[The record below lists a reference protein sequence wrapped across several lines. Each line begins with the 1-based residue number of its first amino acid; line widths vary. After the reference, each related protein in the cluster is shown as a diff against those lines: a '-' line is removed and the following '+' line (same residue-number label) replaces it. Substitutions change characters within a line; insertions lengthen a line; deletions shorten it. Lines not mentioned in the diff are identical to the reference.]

1 MRRFLMPVCA
11 ARLMSRNDGRNLIE
25 LKNITKTFGG
35 TRGKASVHAVED
47 VNLRIDDGEVFGII
61 GFSGAGK
68 STLVRCINLLERP
81 TSGQVLIDGVD
92 LMQLKVKELRDMRKK
107 IGMIFQQFNLLEQST
122 VAKNVAYPLK
132 ISGVGKAEVDARVK
146 ELLQLVDLADK
157 ADAYPSQLSGGQKQ
171 RVAIARA
178 LATNP
183 RIILCDEATSALDP
197 ITTRSILDLLARL
210 NKQLGVTIVVIT
222 HEMRVVE
229 QICDRVAVMAEGR
242 IQEVGSVRDVFLQ
255 PKSDT
260 ARKLIEPEGEGG
272 GIGAKFDVDTV
283 RIAFTGDETGAPV
296 ISDMTLKCETMVNI
310 LAANAENIS
319 GKIFGQM
326 QIELPKQPD
335 ERKKIED
342 YLQQRGLHY
351 EIYYA
356 EGSEGAK
363 RVSVTE
369 AGSATTEVEASLS
382 VNCESGELEGGAR

>member
-1 MRRFLMPVCA
+1 
-11 ARLMSRNDGRNLIE
+11 LIE

-35 TRGKASVHAVED
+35 ARGKVPVHAVEGVD
-47 VNLRIDDGEVFGII
+47 LRIEDGEVFGII

-81 TSGQVLIDGVD
+81 TSGQVLIDGID
-92 LMQLKVKELRDMRKK
+92 LMGLKPKELRDMRKK

-132 ISGVGKAEVDARVK
+132 ISGVGKAETDARVR
-146 ELLQLVDLADK
+146 ELLELVDLADK

-255 PKSDT
+255 PQSET
-260 ARKLIEPEGEGG
+260 ARKLIEPEGEGAT
-272 GIGAKFDVDTV
+272 AKFDVDTV

-296 ISDMTLKCETMVNI
+296 ISDMTLKCGTMVNI

-319 GKIFGQM
+319 GKTFGQM

-342 YLQQRGLHY
+342 YLRERGLHY

-356 EGSEGAK
+356 EGAGRVAGAAGDAAGEDAAASPSANK
-363 RVSVTE
+363 E
-369 AGSATTEVEASLS
+369 ADKH
-382 VNCESGELEGGAR
+382 EGGAR

>member
-1 MRRFLMPVCA
+1 MRRLLTPVRA
-11 ARLMSRNDGRNLIE
+11 ARSISRNDGRNLIE

-35 TRGKASVHAVED
+35 ARGKVPVHAVEGVD
-47 VNLRIDDGEVFGII
+47 LRIEDGEVFGII

-81 TSGQVLIDGVD
+81 TSGQVLIDGID
-92 LMQLKVKELRDMRKK
+92 LMGLKPKELRDMRKK

-132 ISGVGKAEVDARVK
+132 ISGVGKAETDARVR
-146 ELLQLVDLADK
+146 ELLELVDLADK

-255 PKSDT
+255 PQSET
-260 ARKLIEPEGEGG
+260 ARKLIEPEGEGAT
-272 GIGAKFDVDTV
+272 AKFDVDTV

-296 ISDMTLKCETMVNI
+296 ISDMTLKCGTMVNI

-319 GKIFGQM
+319 GKTFGQM

-342 YLQQRGLHY
+342 YLRERGLHY

-356 EGSEGAK
+356 EGAGRVAGAAGDAAGEDAAASPSANK
-363 RVSVTE
+363 E
-369 AGSATTEVEASLS
+369 ADKH
-382 VNCESGELEGGAR
+382 EGGAR